1 MTEHKH
7 DFKLVDGEEVC
18 ECGLIKPLESP
29 DIQEVQSKK
38 RKNISIS
45 EEVWGEWIER
55 KGSMSW
61 NMLLMRLLTLDDE
74 VKDLKGLIRE
84 ALVSKPVPIIVQQ
97 QTVPMTPLS
106 HVPTA
111 HNPQTLSVQT
121 PKNRP
126 EFIKELRELT
136 EKYDDIKEV
145 LKDVDEE
152 KEKDK
157 EIDEDKLEK
166 SKREAEE
173 RSNERRKKWALSNL
187 KPPA

>member
-1 MTEHKH
+1 MTDHEH

-18 ECGLIKPLESP
+18 ECGLIKPLETP
-29 DIQEVQSKK
+29 EVQEVQSKK

-45 EEVWGEWIER
+45 EEIWTAWIGR

-74 VKDLKGLIRE
+74 VKELKELIRV

-97 QTVPMTPLS
+97 QMIPSRQLS
-106 HVPTA
+106 QIPSA
-111 HNPQTLSVQT
+111 HEKQTLSVPT

-126 EFIKELRELT
+126 EFIKELRALT
-136 EKYDDIKEV
+136 EKYDNIKDV

-152 KEKDK
+152 RANDG
-157 EIDEDKLEK
+157 EIDKDKLEK
-166 SKREAEE
+166 AQREAEE

-187 KPPA
+187 STPS